1 MDHFLTAVIDL
12 KLFNLDIRGI
22 MSKNLSQSWSF
33 MQMIPHELGVFTS
46 NNPTYMDL
54 NHIGLTRMLIIFSHN
69 IKR

>member
-33 MQMIPHELGVFTS
+33 MQMIPHELGVFIS